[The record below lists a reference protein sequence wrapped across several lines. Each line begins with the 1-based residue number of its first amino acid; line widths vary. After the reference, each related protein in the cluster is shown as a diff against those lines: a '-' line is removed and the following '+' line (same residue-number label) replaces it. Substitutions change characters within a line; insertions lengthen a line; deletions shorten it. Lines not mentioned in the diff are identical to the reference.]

1 MQDCTLHCF
10 LLDSQGSNSSNSNT
24 NTNMNIN
31 INANMY
37 YNNSINEH
45 INRVTSVRGHS

>member
-1 MQDCTLHCF
+1 
-10 LLDSQGSNSSNSNT
+10 
-24 NTNMNIN
+24 MNIN

-45 INRVTSVRGHS
+45 INRVTSVRGHSWIIILEEIALKCQNYCTKYMYSYS